1 MIEIAIPIL
10 VSILYRFPFGLLFV
24 AVVAFIAMMPWLAMT
39 LTLSC
44 LIAAARPFK
53 FTFRYAY
60 ALIAL
65 IPICIYLFLN
75 PTRWSGSLPL
85 MTPEERV
92 KLFAPLVLAVLA
104 SCVLMAIVLM
114 IAKIV
119 NYRPGAIAPLLAV
132 MFAVPAGLFF
142 SQIGRDELRYRL
154 LEHDCGPASQTFFV
168 DRDENEAISHFAK
181 LSYDQDPDPHRDL
194 QAINELMRLRIA
206 LQMSSDRALA
216 KDTAFTEDQAY
227 VVRRCDQFR
236 RTFPRSRHVPN
247 VLYLQGRALD
257 MRVDIEKFKGTG
269 IVAHYQDVPADK
281 SRDTWETLATT
292 FPDSPTTCVA
302 LYRLAWLD
310 VRDGHVDAALL
321 RLRTLLEKFAGVS
334 TATKPAR
341 PGGWRGLFATPPAS
355 DSLKLDL
362 QRVVLDA
369 RKLEYLLVNNRDPV
383 SGDAP
388 LADLFQL
395 DPHHP
400 SYRDNLDRL
409 IGTWPRSSLRDNLEV
424 RRARALSVGQ
434 RFSVGQR
441 IELLSAL
448 VDEDYPDTDAA
459 VEGRFYL
466 AIEHLRVGDRDKAR
480 EAFAQVIQA
489 APDSPWADDARQ
501 RQQALAS

>member
-1 MIEIAIPIL
+1 
-10 VSILYRFPFGLLFV
+10 
-24 AVVAFIAMMPWLAMT
+24 
-39 LTLSC
+39 
-44 LIAAARPFK
+44 
-53 FTFRYAY
+53 
-60 ALIAL
+60 
-65 IPICIYLFLN
+65 
-75 PTRWSGSLPL
+75 
-85 MTPEERV
+85 
-92 KLFAPLVLAVLA
+92 
-104 SCVLMAIVLM
+104 
-114 IAKIV
+114 
-119 NYRPGAIAPLLAV
+119 
-132 MFAVPAGLFF
+132 
-142 SQIGRDELRYRL
+142 
-154 LEHDCGPASQTFFV
+154 
-168 DRDENEAISHFAK
+168 
-181 LSYDQDPDPHRDL
+181 
-194 QAINELMRLRIA
+194 
-206 LQMSSDRALA
+206 
-216 KDTAFTEDQAY
+216 
-227 VVRRCDQFR
+227 
-236 RTFPRSRHVPN
+236 
-247 VLYLQGRALD
+247 
-257 MRVDIEKFKGTG
+257 
-269 IVAHYQDVPADK
+269 
-281 SRDTWETLATT
+281 
-292 FPDSPTTCVA
+292 
-302 LYRLAWLD
+302 
-310 VRDGHVDAALL
+310 
-321 RLRTLLEKFAGVS
+321 
-334 TATKPAR
+334 
-341 PGGWRGLFATPPAS
+341 
-355 DSLKLDL
+355 LKLDL